1 MFSPSRA
8 EISESGFSRYDV
20 PVPPSSA
27 SSLSGGRREAGRQAF
42 QQGGGCLGFPQG
54 FPGNVAQG
62 NQGGA
67 HGVMTGEGVQGGVGS
82 VFAGCAGGQ
91 AGVPNLAA
99 NGQDPS
105 VCGARNLE
113 NDPWSAWYGTQS
125 EQANGCGA
133 PNGCSNASGEQ
144 LRFQTGLGPGGMTPQ
159 VAAYQQILNL
169 LPAIGGP
176 QLLSLRQVL
185 HDAHGQVRNLPEN
198 FGGNVSQPCM
208 GVPQFGLD
216 QGSFIPMQNYIPGQQ
231 QQQQNGNY
239 DVFAKSEKW
248 IGNPPV
254 PEVAKWTN
262 RETEVLG
269 WQKYL
274 GPRRIG
280 CMGHAS
286 IIRVGE

>member
-8 EISESGFSRYDV
+8 EIGESGFARYDV
-20 PVPPSSA
+20 SVPPSTA
-27 SSLSGGRREAGRQAF
+27 
-42 QQGGGCLGFPQG
+42 
-54 FPGNVAQG
+54 NVAQG

-67 HGVMTGEGVQGGVGS
+67 HGVMTGEGNQGGVGS
-82 VFAGCAGGQ
+82 VFTAGGQ

-105 VCGARNLE
+105 GFTARNLE
-113 NDPWSAWYGTQS
+113 NDPWSAWYGTQN

-133 PNGCSNASGEQ
+133 PNGCSNAGEQ
-144 LRFQTGLGPGGMTPQ
+144 SRFHTVHGPGGMTPQ

-208 GVPQFGLD
+208 
-216 QGSFIPMQNYIPGQQ
+216 
-231 QQQQNGNY
+231 
-239 DVFAKSEKW
+239 
-248 IGNPPV
+248 
-254 PEVAKWTN
+254 VAWVCLN
-262 RETEVLG
+262 LV
-269 WQKYL
+269 
-274 GPRRIG
+274 
-280 CMGHAS
+280 
-286 IIRVGE
+286 